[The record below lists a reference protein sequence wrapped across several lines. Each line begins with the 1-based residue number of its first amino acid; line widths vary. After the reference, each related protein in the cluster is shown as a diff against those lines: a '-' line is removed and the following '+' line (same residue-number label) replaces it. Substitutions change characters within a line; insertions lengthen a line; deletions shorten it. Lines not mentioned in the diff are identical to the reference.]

1 MGINKNKRSKYFL
14 AFNAWLSFN
23 KNIIIYFAS
32 LECYYCTYIF
42 SKWYKTKLWNL
53 TKLRLQVIITT
64 FPMFPINRGHES

>member
-53 TKLRLQVIITT
+53 
-64 FPMFPINRGHES
+64 